1 MKLSLLF
8 WQQKEKSCAR
18 LNTSIFKKK
27 NRPIY
32 KWHVHYFIFRITARS
47 V

>member
-8 WQQKEKSCAR
+8 WQQKEKSCAP

-27 NRPIY
+27 NSTNI
-32 KWHVHYFIFRITARS
+32 
-47 V
+47 